1 MLELAV
7 QKQLGDFAL
16 EAKLEAPA
24 GSTLVLVGESGAGK
38 TTLLRLVAGL
48 TAPDRGAISLGG
60 EVLADAETRRWLPPE
75 RRRVGYVPQDY
86 ALFPHLSVESN
97 VGFGLGVR
105 PMPAGE
111 RRARVDAMIE
121 RLELGALRARR
132 PHELSG
138 GQRQRVALARALV
151 LEPQALLLDE
161 PLAALDVDT
170 RRRTRAELT
179 GLLPKLGCITLYV
192 THQPAEALLFGQRIA
207 VLEAGRV
214 TQVGNRDEL
223 LHRPRTRHIAEFLGT
238 NLFQTISVHR
248 EDSGLLRLT
257 VEGGEIFAASS
268 DQEAGL
274 LFAVV
279 DPREITLATG
289 PQSTSAQ
296 NVLRGRVAELQLEPP
311 RGERVRVRLD
321 SRPPLVAELTRA
333 AAEAMHLEPGAEV
346 WASFKATGV
355 RLFA

>member
-1 MLELAV
+1 MLELEV
-7 QKQLGDFAL
+7 QKRLGEFAL

-24 GSTLVLVGESGAGK
+24 GGTLVLVGESGAGK

-48 TAPDRGAISLGG
+48 TAPDRGSISLGG
-60 EVLADAETRRWLPPE
+60 EVLADAGTRRWLPPE
-75 RRRVGYVPQDY
+75 RRPVGYVPQDY
-86 ALFPHLSVESN
+86 ALFPHLSVEAN

-105 PMPAGE
+105 RMPDAE
-111 RRARVDAMIE
+111 RRSRVHAMIE

-151 LEPQALLLDE
+151 VEPQALLLDE

-170 RRRTRAELT
+170 RRRTRAELAS
-179 GLLPKLGCITLYV
+179 LLPQLGCVTLYV

-214 TQVGNRDEL
+214 TQVGSRDEL
-223 LHRPRTRHIAEFLGT
+223 LQRPRTRHIAEFLGT
-238 NLFQTISVHR
+238 NLFQATAARR
-248 EDSGLLRLT
+248 EASGLLRLT
-257 VEGGEIFAASS
+257 VEGGEIFVA
-268 DQEAGL
+268 EADAPNGP
-274 LFAVV
+274 LFALV
-279 DPREITLATG
+279 DPREITLATA

-296 NVLRGRVAELQLEPP
+296 NVLRGRVTEVQLEPP
-311 RGERVRVRLD
+311 RGDRVRVRID
-321 SRPPLVAELTRA
+321 SRPKVVAELTRA
-333 AAEAMHLEPGAEV
+333 AAEAMQLKPGAEV

-355 RLFA
+355 KLFA